1 MNPLSLPNHSVV
13 DVIELKKSNR
23 EQLVEAI
30 REASPDALDAA
41 AQRMKEVMRRPE
53 GPDQRRKR
61 IAPPAFSSL
70 ISRSD

>member
-1 MNPLSLPNHSVV
+1 MNPLGPPNHSVV

-30 REASPDALDAA
+30 REASPYALDAA

-53 GPDQRRKR
+53 GSNQRRKR